1 MTRLEHTI
9 HTLDQIYG
17 VCASLEKK
25 ARDHGETKT
34 SNMMAGACLMALLA
48 KHHVERNQSIEMI
61 DEYYIIRTFSTML
74 DIHFND
80 RNLKFYI

>member
-48 KHHVERNQSIEMI
+48 KHHVERN
-61 DEYYIIRTFSTML
+61 
-74 DIHFND
+74 
-80 RNLKFYI
+80 